1 MVSRVPAIAALV
13 LTLLIATTIH
23 AQNGSPADPPVNIAQ
38 GNIGQADFV
47 PAHPFFG
54 NSLGSGK
61 SSGFGDPF
69 AFGPATPIPAFQASS
84 ASSPADNNHSHP
96 AAELF
101 FGYSYI
107 RFRAPTA
114 FGTDN
119 SDLHG
124 GTASFAGNV
133 NRWFG
138 LVGDFGGYKVTD
150 PSRTSATFYTFLFG
164 PRFSLRGHRWTP
176 FAQFLFGDAYTKVDV
191 STPSPGFFTAAS
203 FHANAFATAM
213 GGGLDL
219 ALSKRIAWRVVQAEY
234 LLTKFQ
240 DGNNNRQNNIRL
252 ATGLVLRFG
261 GGPPPPPPNHPP
273 TISVSANPS
282 TLTVGD
288 TAVIQ
293 AQASDPDNDPLTYT
307 WTSTCGTVEG
317 SGAEVR
323 LNSASLA
330 LGTCTVTS
338 KVDDGRGGT
347 ATASTNIT
355 IQAKPNHPPTVSCA
369 ASPASVTVG
378 QAVNLSATGSDPDH
392 DQLTYTWNST
402 GGKISGSGA
411 QAQLDTTGL
420 KPGHYTVNCQ
430 ANDGKGGT
438 AEGHADIDVQA
449 PVEQK
454 RLETRL
460 SLHSIYFP
468 TAQPTVANPMGG
480 LLLSQQRTLRT
491 LAEDFNKYL
500 AFRPDAHLIL
510 QGHADPRGGVA
521 YNKALSD
528 RRVARTKDFLV
539 RQGVKAD
546 AIDTQALGEEEPMSA
561 TQVKEAVEQD
571 ANLTAAQKRQ
581 LTAKAAV
588 LALAQSR
595 RVDVTLSTT
604 GQTSVRQFPFNA
616 EDALNL
622 INPRGTSTAR
632 HRTRRKAP
640 AKRAVRKR
648 R

>member
-13 LTLLIATTIH
+13 LSLFLATSTL
-23 AQNGSPADPPVNIAQ
+23 AQTSSPADAPISLAQ
-38 GNIGQADFV
+38 SSTGQAEFV
-47 PAHPFFG
+47 AAHPFFG
-54 NSLGSGK
+54 NSFVSDR
-61 SSGFGDPF
+61 SS
-69 AFGPATPIPAFQASS
+69 AFSNRVGAASATTEQGPKASS
-84 ASSPADNNHSHP
+84 SADDNVTHP

-101 FGYSYI
+101 LGYSYI
-107 RFRAPTA
+107 RFRPPSVS
-114 FGTDN
+114 GTDN
-119 SDLHG
+119 FDLHG

-138 LVGDFGGYKVTD
+138 LVGDFGGYKVTGL
-150 PSRTSATFYTFLFG
+150 PSGASASFYTFMFG
-164 PRFSLRGHRWTP
+164 PRFSHRGHRWTP
-176 FAQFLFGDAYTKVDV
+176 FAQFLFGDAYTKTDI
-191 STPSPGFFTAAS
+191 STPSPGFFTPAA

-219 ALSKRIAWRVVQAEY
+219 KLSKRIAWRVLQAEY

-240 DGNNNRQNNIRL
+240 DGVDNRQNNIRL
-252 ATGLVLRFG
+252 ATGLVFRFG

-273 TISVSANPS
+273 TVSLSANPAK
-282 TLTVGD
+282 LTVGD

-293 AQASDPDNDPLTYT
+293 AKASDPDNDPLTYT

-323 LNSASLA
+323 LNSANLPP
-330 LGTCTVTS
+330 GTCTVTS
-338 KVDDGRGGT
+338 KADDGRGGT

-355 IQAKPNHPPTVSCA
+355 IEARPNHPPTVSCA
-369 ASPASVTVG
+369 ASPQSVTAG
-378 QAVNLSATGSDPDH
+378 QPVNLTATGSDPDN

-420 KPGHYTVNCQ
+420 SPGHYTVNCK
-430 ANDGKGGT
+430 ADDGKGGT
-438 AEGHADIDVQA
+438 TEGHADVDVQA

-468 TAQPTVANPMGG
+468 TAQPTVANPNGG
-480 LLLSQQRTLRT
+480 LLPSQQRTLTT
-491 LAEDFNKYL
+491 LAEDFTKYL

-510 QGHADPRGGVA
+510 QGHADPRGGA
-521 YNKALSD
+521 DYNKALSD
-528 RRVARTKDFLV
+528 RRVERTKAFLV
-539 RQGVKAD
+539 QQGVKAD
-546 AIDTQALGEEEPMSA
+546 AIDTQALGEEQPMSA
-561 TQVKEAVEQD
+561 AQVKQAVEQD
-571 ANLTAAQKRQ
+571 QNLTPAQKKQ

-622 INPRGTSTAR
+622 INPRGVSTAKPR
-632 HRTRRKAP
+632 GKRKAP
-640 AKRAVRKR
+640 AKRAIKKKR
-648 R
+648 